1 MIWRIC
7 QRFQESHELYFK
19 PDLLYFIVD
28 VIFCFEFKEKLPF
41 RLWVYIYGSNQCP
54 AINRA
59 WLAICDY
66 FATHIEGNL
75 IKKKPMKIVLLVQL
89 SWKLKLDFSDRL
101 SSVCL

>member
-7 QRFQESHELYFK
+7 QPFQESHELYFK

-28 VIFCFEFKEKLPF
+28 LIFCFEF
-41 RLWVYIYGSNQCP
+41 QCP

-75 IKKKPMKIVLLVQL
+75 IKKNQ
-89 SWKLKLDFSDRL
+89 WK
-101 SSVCL
+101 